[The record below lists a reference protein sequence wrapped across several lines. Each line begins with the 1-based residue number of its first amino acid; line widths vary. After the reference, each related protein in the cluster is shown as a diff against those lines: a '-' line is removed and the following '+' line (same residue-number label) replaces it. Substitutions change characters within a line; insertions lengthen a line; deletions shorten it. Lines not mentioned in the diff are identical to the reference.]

1 MMASTWGGGEGGMI
15 NNYLTNMEFQSEKVK
30 NYEDGW

>member
-1 MMASTWGGGEGGMI
+1 MMASSWEEGGMI
-15 NNYLTNMEFQSEKVK
+15 NNYITNMEFQSEKVK